1 MKFMEFIKIDK
12 SLPIPLHIQLARSI
26 RDAIDDGTLPT
37 NSKLPTEEELGLRY
51 NLSRPVVR
59 QAYKQL
65 IEERLIYRQKSK
77 GSFVLAKEERYNL
90 LKAVL
95 PLTEKI
101 SLTELSE
108 NVVELEHSIIP
119 YNPKT
124 MSLLELSKGDRVHF
138 TRRIYYG
145 ERHTMFYIE
154 IIQPL
159 NEYSSSSKENKQ
171 KENIDQTHR
180 NIFAIKLEKEMCKL
194 FNAPED
200 SAGFKIISTTHS
212 KSKKVIEL
220 STAYVQGYNIS
231 IILDYFKQ

>member
-1 MKFMEFIKIDK
+1 MEYIKINK
-12 SLPIPLHIQLARSI
+12 NLPIPLHIQLARSI

-37 NSKLPTEEELGLRY
+37 NAKLPSEEELGQQF
-51 NLSRPVVR
+51 NLSRLVVR

-77 GSFVLAKEERYNL
+77 GSFILAKEERFNL
-90 LKAVL
+90 LKVVL
-95 PLTEKI
+95 PLTEKFGL
-101 SLTELSE
+101 SELSE
-108 NVVELEHSIIP
+108 NVIELEHSILP

-124 MSLLELSKGDRVHF
+124 MSQLELSKGDKVHF
-138 TRRIYYG
+138 TKRIYYG

-159 NEYSSSSKENKQ
+159 DENSTIQNEHIQ
-171 KENIDQTHR
+171 KENIEQTHR

-200 SAGFKIISTTHS
+200 SAGFKITSTSLS
-212 KSKKVIEL
+212 KDKKVVEM

>member
-1 MKFMEFIKIDK
+1 MEFIKIDK
-12 SLPIPLHIQLARSI
+12 NLPIPLHIQLARSI

-37 NSKLPTEEELGLRY
+37 DSKLPTEEELGIRFS
-51 NLSRPVVR
+51 LSRPVVR

-77 GSFVLAKEERYNL
+77 GSFVLAKEERFNL

-108 NVVELEHSIIP
+108 NVVELEHSIVP

-124 MSLLELSKGDRVHF
+124 MSVLELNKGDKVHI
-138 TRRIYYG
+138 TKRLYYG

-154 IIQPL
+154 IIQPIS
-159 NEYSSSSKENKQ
+159 EYSTSQNEVRR
-171 KENIDQTHR
+171 KENIEQTHR
-180 NIFAIKLEKEMCKL
+180 SIFVIKLEKEMCKL
-194 FNAPED
+194 FNAPDD
-200 SAGFKIISTTHS
+200 SAGFKIISTTLN

-220 STAYVQGYNIS
+220 STAYVQGYNFS

>member
-1 MKFMEFIKIDK
+1 MEFIKIDK
-12 SLPIPLHIQLARSI
+12 NLPIPLHIQLARSI

-37 NSKLPTEEELGLRY
+37 DSKLPTEEELGIRFS
-51 NLSRPVVR
+51 LSRPVVR

-77 GSFVLAKEERYNL
+77 GSFVLAKEERFNL

-101 SLTELSE
+101 SLSELSE
-108 NVVELEHSIIP
+108 NVVELEHSIVA

-124 MSLLELSKGDRVHF
+124 MSILELNKGDKVHF
-138 TRRIYYG
+138 IKRLYYG

-154 IIQPL
+154 IIQPMS
-159 NEYSSSSKENKQ
+159 EYSNSQNESRR
-171 KENIDQTHR
+171 KENIEQTHR
-180 NIFAIKLEKEMCKL
+180 NIYAIKLEKELCKL

-200 SAGFKIISTTHS
+200 SAGFKIISSTLS

-220 STAYVQGYNIS
+220 STAYVQGYNFS